1 MKQLISKLSRNKSF
15 LTYVIL
21 ALIPL
26 ILVTY
31 FVIHISTSMLLTNS
45 QDLIRYQSS
54 HIVKLL
60 NDESNSLVNLCYSML
75 TNYDLRNL
83 CIRFERRDNEAY
95 TTALINEDL
104 ELYMAVDPNICLS
117 MFISSDYRYTLIQ
130 QYRSSNNISEWE
142 DLNYRKEIFDQV
154 KESSTVTLFPA
165 QKIDPAYEISPVF
178 YVAVPVRNNV
188 RKYTYGTLILGI
200 QKSYFNSA
208 FFDTDTN
215 DQPEIFGLSR
225 LLFVDKNNSVVYA
238 NDSDLIGKQHD
249 KCISKENLTKEN
261 YIIKQYSIDHT
272 NWNLWVYC
280 PKKLAFKSV
289 TKGKILI
296 YVLILLYAVFLLYF
310 TVLIIS
316 HQNKK
321 IQAVASGIRHFQ
333 GDEKDYHIPLFAN
346 ENLNIIIT
354 QFNLMADRVTTLSN
368 HLKMEQE
375 KNKIELNLRRKA
387 ELKIMEAQINPHFL
401 YNTLDTINWMA
412 IERNEME
419 ISSMLGSLGSLLRY
433 SVTNIDCPVL
443 IRAELEWIKKYLFL
457 QSKRFQNLFNYQMEI
472 QPGVEDMTIYKMLLQ
487 PLIENCIL
495 HGFCDISQG
504 GNILIKMYTDDSFL
518 IISISDNGCGLSP
531 EKLQEL
537 NHMAHNP
544 RAHVTENIGFLNVF
558 RRLHA
563 YYGDRFQFHIQSQNG
578 TEIKIFLPLQDVMLL
593 K

>member
-95 TTALINEDL
+95 TTALINENL

-142 DLNYRKEIFDQV
+142 DPDYRKEIFDQV
-154 KESSTVTLFPA
+154 KENSTVTLFPA
-165 QKIDPAYEISPVF
+165 QKIDSTYDISPVF

-208 FFDTDTN
+208 FFDSDTD
-215 DQPEIFGLSR
+215 DQPEIFDLSR
-225 LLFVDKNNSVVYA
+225 LLFVDENNSVVYA
-238 NDSDLIGKQHD
+238 NDPDLIGKQH
-249 KCISKENLTKEN
+249 KNCISKENLTKEN
-261 YIIKQYSIDHT
+261 YIVKQYRIDHT

-296 YVLILLYAVFLLYF
+296 YALILLYAVFLLYF

-321 IQAVASGIRHFQ
+321 IQAVASGIRQFQ
-333 GDEKDYHIPLFAN
+333 GDEKDYRIPLFAN

-354 QFNLMADRVTTLSN
+354 QFNLMADRVTSLSN

-457 QSKRFQNLFNYQMEI
+457 QSKRFQNLFTYQMEI
-472 QPGVEDMTIYKMLLQ
+472 EPGVENLTIYKMLLQ

-495 HGFCDISQG
+495 HGFCDISEG
-504 GNILIKMYTDDSFL
+504 GNILIKMHTEDSFL
-518 IISISDNGCGLSP
+518 IITISDNGCGLSP
-531 EKLQEL
+531 EKLLEL
-537 NHMAHNP
+537 NHMAQNP
-544 RAHVTENIGFLNVF
+544 RVHVTENIGFLNVF

-563 YYGDRFQFHIQSQNG
+563 YYGDRFQFHIQSKNG
-578 TEIKIFLPLQDVMLL
+578 TEINIFLPLQDVMLL